1 MSKSSPDYIEHIL
14 IEIDFLKRS
23 RQGITEVDFSRD
35 EIMQRAFARSIEI
48 IGEAVKNIDD
58 NIKQK
63 YPDIQWRKIAGM
75 RDKLIHDYFGIDYSL
90 VWDVVE
96 NKIDP
101 LEKQLKRI
109 KISEYEASLSIYHK
123 SS

>member
-14 IEIDFLKRS
+14 IEIDFLQRS
-23 RQGITEVDFSRD
+23 REGKTEVDFSRD
-35 EIMQRAFARSIEI
+35 EVMQRAFSRSIEI

-63 YPDIQWRKIAGM
+63 YPEIQWRKIAGM

-101 LEKQLKRI
+101 LGKQLKRI
-109 KISEYEASLSIYHK
+109 KNIENF
-123 SS
+123 

>member
-1 MSKSSPDYIEHIL
+1 MSKFFLDYIEHIL
-14 IEIDFLKRS
+14 IEIDFLKRNKE
-23 RQGITEVDFSRD
+23 GKTEVDFSGD
-35 EIMQRAFARSIEI
+35 EIMQRAFSRSIEI

-63 YPDIQWRKIAGM
+63 YPEIQWRKIAGM

-96 NKIDP
+96 NKIDL

-109 KISEYEASLSIYHK
+109 KALEYE
-123 SS
+123 